1 MSVQFFWDPFVEE
14 ATREAGSDVYQSPA
28 VTCNEDTLQKP
39 CKQDSRLCAQLE
51 DDESAKTL
59 FLSED
64 KN

>member
-1 MSVQFFWDPFVEE
+1 MEE

-28 VTCNEDTLQKP
+28 VTYNEDTLQKP